1 MQKMKT
7 ECDSFWL
14 SNVSEAH
21 SCDEPVVI
29 FFWHLRISDF
39 VHTLKSHQLAKSHIR
54 IKKAHFYFEVS
65 KYYGATVH
73 PASES
78 SQSAGSHRLSAVL
91 SSTITA
97 CGQDEVNRFAHSK
110 IQRIDWM

>member
-1 MQKMKT
+1 
-7 ECDSFWL
+7 L

-54 IKKAHFYFEVS
+54 IKKSTLLFWSFQILWGNCASSLREQSERWVS
-65 KYYGATVH
+65 
-73 PASES
+73 
-78 SQSAGSHRLSAVL
+78 
-91 SSTITA
+91 
-97 CGQDEVNRFAHSK
+97 
-110 IQRIDWM
+110 